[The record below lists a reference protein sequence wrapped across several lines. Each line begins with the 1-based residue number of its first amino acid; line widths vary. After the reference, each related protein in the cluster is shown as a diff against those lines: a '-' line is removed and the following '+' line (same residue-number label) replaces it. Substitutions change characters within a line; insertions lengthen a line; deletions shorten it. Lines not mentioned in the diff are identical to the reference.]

1 MKAERHYEEWD
12 LNECLNF
19 VNYYLNNYKNRDL
32 NLLLEQIASEQKRT
46 FAAMKLRVK
55 EVVGILT
62 NKERGIYNITP
73 NMIKAVE
80 VVMEERNLSATKMLL
95 AFDD

>member
-12 LNECLNF
+12 LNECINF
-19 VNYYLNNYKNRDL
+19 VNYYLNNYRNRDQT
-32 NLLLEQIASEQKRT
+32 LLLEQLASDQKRT

-73 NMIKAVE
+73 NMIKATE
-80 VVMEERNLSATKMLL
+80 LAMKERGLSVTKMLL
-95 AFDD
+95 AFED

>member
-12 LNECLNF
+12 LNECTYF
-19 VNYYLNNYKNRDL
+19 VNYYLDNYRNRDL
-32 NLLLEQIASEQKRT
+32 TLLLEQIASELKRT
-46 FAAMKLRVK
+46 YAAMKLRTK

-62 NKERGIYNITP
+62 DKERGIHNITP
-73 NMIKAVE
+73 NMSQAVKI
-80 VVMEERNLSATKMLL
+80 VMEERGLSKVKMLL

>member
-12 LNECLNF
+12 LNECMYF
-19 VNYYLNNYKNRDL
+19 VNYYLDNYRNRDL
-32 NLLLEQIASEQKRT
+32 TLLLEQIASELKRT
-46 FAAMKLRVK
+46 YAAMKLRTK

-62 NKERGIYNITP
+62 DKERGIYNITP
-73 NMIKAVE
+73 NMRQAVKLA
-80 VVMEERNLSATKMLL
+80 MEERGLSKMKMLL

>member
-12 LNECLNF
+12 LNECINF
-19 VNYYLNNYKNRDL
+19 VNYYLDNYRNRDQT
-32 NLLLEQIASEQKRT
+32 LLLEQLASDQKRT

-73 NMIKAVE
+73 NMVE
-80 VVMEERNLSATKMLL
+80 ATKLAMKERDLSVTKMLL
-95 AFDD
+95 AFED

>member
-12 LNECLNF
+12 LNECINF
-19 VNYYLNNYKNRDL
+19 VNYYLDNYRNRDQT
-32 NLLLEQIASEQKRT
+32 LLLEQLASDQKRT

-73 NMIKAVE
+73 NMVKATE
-80 VVMEERNLSATKMLL
+80 LAMKERDLSVTKMLL

>member
-12 LNECLNF
+12 FNECLNF
-19 VNYYLNNYKNRDL
+19 VNYYLNNYRNRDQT
-32 NLLLEQIASEQKRT
+32 LLLEQLASDQKRT

-73 NMIKAVE
+73 NMVE
-80 VVMEERNLSATKMLL
+80 ATKLVMKDRDLSVTKMLL

>member
-12 LNECLNF
+12 LNECINF
-19 VNYYLNNYKNRDL
+19 VNYYLDNYRNRDQT
-32 NLLLEQIASEQKRT
+32 LLLEQLASDQKRT

-73 NMIKAVE
+73 NMVKATE
-80 VVMEERNLSATKMLL
+80 LAMKERDLSVTKMLL
-95 AFDD
+95 AFED

>member
-12 LNECLNF
+12 LNECINF
-19 VNYYLNNYKNRDL
+19 VNYYLNNYRNRDQT
-32 NLLLEQIASEQKRT
+32 LLLEQLASDQKRT
-46 FAAMKLRVK
+46 FAAMKLRLK

-73 NMIKAVE
+73 NMVKATE
-80 VVMEERNLSATKMLL
+80 LAMEERDLSVTKMLL
-95 AFDD
+95 AFED

>member
-12 LNECLNF
+12 LNECMYF
-19 VNYYLNNYKNRDL
+19 VNYYLDNYRNKDL
-32 NLLLEQIASEQKRT
+32 TLLLEEIASELKRT
-46 FAAMKLRVK
+46 YAAMKLRTK

-62 NKERGIYNITP
+62 DKERGIYNITP
-73 NMIKAVE
+73 NMRQAVKLA
-80 VVMEERNLSATKMLL
+80 MEDRGLSKMRMLL

>member
-12 LNECLNF
+12 LNECINF
-19 VNYYLNNYKNRDL
+19 VNYYLDNYRNRDQT
-32 NLLLEQIASEQKRT
+32 LLLEQLASDQKRT

-73 NMIKAVE
+73 NMVE
-80 VVMEERNLSATKMLL
+80 ATKLAMKERDLSITKMLL
-95 AFDD
+95 AFED

>member
-12 LNECLNF
+12 LNECINF
-19 VNYYLNNYKNRDL
+19 VNYYLDNYRNRDQT
-32 NLLLEQIASEQKRT
+32 LLLEQLASDQKRT

-73 NMIKAVE
+73 NMVE
-80 VVMEERNLSATKMLL
+80 ATKLAMKERDLSLTRMLL
-95 AFDD
+95 AFED

>member
-12 LNECLNF
+12 LNECINF
-19 VNYYLNNYKNRDL
+19 VNYYLNNYRNRDQT
-32 NLLLEQIASEQKRT
+32 LLLEQLASDQKRT

-73 NMIKAVE
+73 NMIKATE
-80 VVMEERNLSATKMLL
+80 LAMKERDLSVTKMLL
-95 AFDD
+95 AFED